1 MITNNLVGKTEIS
14 SRAYDYWLCSI
25 PGVGNRSIERL
36 LELCGS
42 AREIFEAS
50 EEVLKQV
57 LPASKLTELVNLR
70 ACWDL
75 QAEYNKLKEQGIEFV
90 TIEDAVYPKRLRQI
104 PDAPYGI
111 FYKGILPD
119 DDNLSVAIIGARD
132 CSEYGR
138 YVAEELGR
146 YLGQHGIQVISG
158 MARGI
163 DGISQQAAFAA
174 GGNTTAV
181 LGCGVDICY
190 PVQNKSL
197 YEAIPE
203 RGCIL
208 SSYPPGTQP
217 RPQNFPPRNR
227 IVSGL
232 ADVVVVIEARNKSG
246 TLITVDM
253 ALEQGK
259 EVYVVPGRITDRL
272 SDGCNRLLKQGAGVL
287 TSPADF
293 LEEIQKMWLE
303 QRGIVPEEYAVEGED
318 LKERVTVL
326 AGKDAKKE
334 DRSEPANVLKL
345 PISLQPLYQQL
356 DLTPKSVEKILEEL
370 WEKGEKDWT
379 ISGIA
384 AGLMRLCMM
393 GEAVQNSTGHFSRKH
408 P

>member
-1 MITNNLVGKTEIS
+1 MIINNLEGKTEIYPRS
-14 SRAYDYWLCSI
+14 YDYWLCSI

-42 AREIFEAS
+42 AREIFEAT
-50 EEVLKQV
+50 EESLKQV
-57 LPASKLTELVNLR
+57 LPTSKLTELVNLR

-75 QAEYNKLKEQGIEFV
+75 QAEYNKLKEQGIKFV
-90 TIEDAVYPKRLRQI
+90 TIEDAAYPKRLRQI

-111 FYKGILPD
+111 FYKGFLPED
-119 DDNLSVAIIGARD
+119 DTLSVAIIGARD
-132 CSEYGR
+132 CSEYGK

-146 YLGQHGIQVISG
+146 YLGQAGVQVISG

-163 DGISQQAAFAA
+163 DGISQQAAFEA
-174 GGNTTAV
+174 GGSTTAV

-190 PVQNKSL
+190 PAQNKGL

-293 LEEIQKMWLE
+293 LEEIQKLWME
-303 QRGIVPEEYAVEGED
+303 QRGIMPEKYSEEEEVSGTAAKLDRGNGTVE
-318 LKERVTVL
+318 LMPKNIS
-326 AGKDAKKE
+326 A
-334 DRSEPANVLKL
+334 L
-345 PISLQPLYQQL
+345 PRTLQSLYRQL

-370 WEKGEKDWT
+370 VDNGEKDWT

-393 GEAVQNSTGHFSRKH
+393 GEAVQQSTGHFSRKC